1 MASQAQDRVSVQV
14 RRDLYE
20 RARRYLEL
28 QGTFSS
34 VDELVEFLLEEFLRD
49 QPQEAMTKEEEE
61 AVRDRL
67 RRLGYL

>member
-1 MASQAQDRVSVQV
+1 MSAGRVQVSVPE
-14 RRDLYE
+14 DLYQ
-20 RARRYLEL
+20 RAKRYVEQ

-34 VDELVEFLLEEFLRD
+34 VDELIEFLLREFLEE
-49 QPQEAMTKEEEE
+49 QQGEAMSKEDEE

>member
-1 MASQAQDRVSVQV
+1 MSQERVQV
-14 RRDLYE
+14 SIPRDIYE
-20 RARRYLEL
+20 KAKRYVDE

-34 VDELVEFLLEEFLRD
+34 VEELVEFLLRQLLEE
-49 QPQEAMTKEEEE
+49 QETSMSKEDEE